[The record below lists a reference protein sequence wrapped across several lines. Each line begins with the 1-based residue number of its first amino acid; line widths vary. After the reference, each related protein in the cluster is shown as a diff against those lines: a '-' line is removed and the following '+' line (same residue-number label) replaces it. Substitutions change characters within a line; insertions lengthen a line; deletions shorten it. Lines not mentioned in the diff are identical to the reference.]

1 MEYENLVDEILYEL
15 EKRLKINANFLQM
28 KKKLIVIGKF
38 DKKSFMPLETIFDIQ
53 PFESET
59 TNFDCIIVTSLSIEM
74 MSRIALGCGGED
86 GESFLL
92 KALLNGKNVYLL
104 ESSLFYKKY
113 KKTAFKFIYR
123 LYSEYECKLLQ
134 YGMKKIT
141 DITDILNEKFQSCEI
156 YENTQELKVDFT
168 GKKLLQETEFI
179 KNHIKEL
186 SCVYIDNH
194 CIITPLAKDY
204 IKNHHLTIK
213 RI

>member
-15 EKRLKINANFLQM
+15 EKRLKVNLNSLQM
-28 KKKLIVIGKF
+28 KKKLIVIGEIN
-38 DKKSFMPLETIFDIQ
+38 KKSFMPLEAIFDIQ
-53 PFESET
+53 PFESEIEE
-59 TNFDCIIVTSLSIEM
+59 FDCVIVTSLSIEM
-74 MSRIALGCGGED
+74 MSRVALGCGGKN

-113 KKTAFKFIYR
+113 KKTAFKSIYH

-134 YGMKKIT
+134 YGMKKIADVT
-141 DITDILNEKFQSCEI
+141 DVLNEKLKPYEI
-156 YENTQELKVDFT
+156 YENEQELKIDFT

>member
-15 EKRLKINANFLQM
+15 EKRLKINLNSLQM
-28 KKKLIVIGKF
+28 KKKLIVVGNF
-38 DKKSFMPLETIFDIQ
+38 DKKSFIPLETIFDVK
-53 PFESET
+53 PFESEIT
-59 TNFDCIIVTSLSIEM
+59 DFDCVIVTSLSIEM
-74 MSRIALGCGGED
+74 MGHIALGCGGKN

-92 KALLNGKNVYLL
+92 KALLDGKNVYLL
-104 ESSLFYKKY
+104 ESSLYYKKY
-113 KKTAFKFIYR
+113 KKTAFKAIYH

-134 YGMKKIT
+134 YGMKKIV
-141 DITDILNEKFQSCEI
+141 DMTDILNENFKSYEV
-156 YENTQELKVDFT
+156 YENTQELKIDFT

-186 SCVYIDNH
+186 SCIYIDSN
-194 CIITPLAKDY
+194 CIITPLAKEY